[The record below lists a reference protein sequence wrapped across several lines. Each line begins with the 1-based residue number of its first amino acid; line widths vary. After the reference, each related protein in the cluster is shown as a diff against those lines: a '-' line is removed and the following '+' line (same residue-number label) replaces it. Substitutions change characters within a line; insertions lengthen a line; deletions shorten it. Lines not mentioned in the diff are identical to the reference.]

1 MATRI
6 DTVNRDGRRIHIY
19 DNGLE
24 RDATTG
30 HIVTPSKEFQIKP
43 ENANTYQ
50 RRRAELRAATVAAA
64 ANAAVERDD
73 YRRDYGDLAFVAAI
87 TEAQYIKATTPDD
100 PKSTAAANFI
110 FEQANISARQDI
122 DGARQPAADTV
133 QAMAG
138 FLEQLRGLLDD
149 MRQLQQPQA
158 GDNVDG
164 NYTYRKQ

>member
-6 DTVNRDGRRIHIY
+6 DTIIRDGRRLHIY

-24 RDATTG
+24 RDADTG
-30 HIVTPSKEFQIKP
+30 RIVKAAPEFQIKP
-43 ENANTYQ
+43 ENANDFL
-50 RRRAELRAATVAAA
+50 RRRAEKRAATVAAA
-64 ANAAVERDD
+64 ANAAVERGD

-110 FEQANISARQDI
+110 FEQANISARQDM

-133 QAMAG
+133 QALSG

-158 GDNVDG
+158 GDG
-164 NYTYRKQ
+164 NGK

>member
-24 RDATTG
+24 RDADTG
-30 HIVTPSKEFQIKP
+30 RIVKAAPEFQIKP
-43 ENANTYQ
+43 ENANDYL
-50 RRRAELRAATVAAA
+50 RRRAEKRAATVAAA
-64 ANAAVERDD
+64 ANAAVERDS

-110 FEQANISARQDI
+110 FEQANISARQDM
-122 DGARQPAADTV
+122 DGAKQPAADTV
-133 QAMAG
+133 QALSG

-158 GDNVDG
+158 GEG
-164 NYTYRKQ
+164 NGK